1 MPLKTT
7 GQGASRRWI
16 NLRRGVQLLFIVGG
30 IVAWYWIRSNP
41 CGLPLHYAIGA
52 IDPRFGIDR
61 TEAITRAKNAQAMWE
76 KRVGKKL
83 LVYDES
89 SNFKIDFIFDERQQA
104 ILDERALDQRR
115 ANVEGIDQ
123 QMQASANDVATRY
136 QALKSLYESLL
147 ADFESKD
154 AQHTAAV
161 EYWNQQG
168 GAPPRVFDALEQE
181 AADLRLEGDHLDS
194 LRQQANEVAD
204 EENAILRTEK
214 SVIDTYNNSVTSF
227 NKQRR
232 NHPDEQGVYIM
243 DGNKRPV
250 AIQIYEFLDPPEL
263 SRSLAHEFG
272 HALRVE
278 HENDPT
284 SIMKQE
290 FESDD
295 RALGITDASIATLKA
310 ACNP

>member
-16 NLRRGVQLLFIVGG
+16 NLRTGVQLLFIVGG
-30 IVAWYWIRSNP
+30 IVAWYWIPSNP
-41 CGLPLHYAIGA
+41 CGLPLHYTIGA

-61 TEAITRAKNAQAMWE
+61 TEAIARARDAQAMWE

-89 SNFKIDFIFDERQQA
+89 SHFKIDFIFDERQQA

-123 QMQASANDVATRY
+123 QMQASANDVTTRY
-136 QALKSLYESLL
+136 QTLKSQYESLL
-147 ADFESKD
+147 VNFESRD

-161 EYWNQQG
+161 EYWNRRG

-181 AADLRLEGDHLDS
+181 AVDLRLESDYIES
-194 LRQQANEVAD
+194 LRQQANKMAD
-204 EENAILRTEK
+204 QVNAVLRTEK
-214 SVIDTYNNSVTSF
+214 SAIDTYNTAVTTF
-227 NKQRR
+227 NKRHR
-232 NHPDEQGVYIM
+232 DHPDEQGVYIM
-243 DGNKRPV
+243 DGNKGPV
-250 AIQIYEFLDPPEL
+250 AIQIYEFLDPSEL

-284 SIMKQE
+284 SIMKE
-290 FESDD
+290 VFESDD
-295 RALGITDASIATLKA
+295 RELGITDASIATLKA
-310 ACNP
+310 MCNP